1 MRDLSRVIKQMDIA
15 GLIERWG
22 VTVIAVLDLFMGA
35 MILLAS
41 SAADERVTDSSMLG
55 GLILGV
61 GVLLLLLDRQA
72 WTRPAAM
79 MAAILQVVGFIGAL
93 AFIVLA
99 AVFA

>member
-1 MRDLSRVIKQMDIA
+1 MDIV

-35 MILLAS
+35 MILFAS
-41 SAADERVTDSSMLG
+41 SAADEPVTDSPMLG
-55 GLILGV
+55 GLSLGV
-61 GVLLLLLDRQA
+61 GVLLLLLDRQD

-79 MAAILQVVGFIGAL
+79 MAAILQMVGFIGAL